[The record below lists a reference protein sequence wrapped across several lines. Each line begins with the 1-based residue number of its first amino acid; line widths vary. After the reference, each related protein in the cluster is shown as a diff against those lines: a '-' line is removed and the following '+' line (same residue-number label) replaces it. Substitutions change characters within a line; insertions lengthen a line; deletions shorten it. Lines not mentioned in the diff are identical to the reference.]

1 MKQIFYISNKEMH
14 ANLLEYKSFSMSATI
29 STVALQQVISYTL
42 WNASRKKLLGLEYY
56 IILPDTIS

>member
-42 WNASRKKLLGLEYY
+42 
-56 IILPDTIS
+56 